1 LSLVFG
7 CCYGCVKRPILQGS
21 EVYDMAVFCFAKD
34 NAVVCARPVPGDL
47 RQYMIVGKS
56 RWAETFEL
64 IRECQSALEIP

>member
-1 LSLVFG
+1 
-7 CCYGCVKRPILQGS
+7 
-21 EVYDMAVFCFAKD
+21 MAVFCFAKD